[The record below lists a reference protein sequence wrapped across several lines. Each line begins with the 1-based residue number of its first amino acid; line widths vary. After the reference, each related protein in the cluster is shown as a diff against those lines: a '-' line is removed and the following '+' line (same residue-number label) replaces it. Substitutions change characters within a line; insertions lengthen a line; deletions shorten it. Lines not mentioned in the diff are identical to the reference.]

1 MASRRRQ
8 KLARDLW
15 NVAVGRVPS
24 RRLRRFW
31 LRRML
36 GSFETG
42 AFVCMHVHFMDPA
55 GVYLGPRS
63 VINAHC
69 ILDGREQPIRI
80 AEDVDIGTHTHIWTL
95 QHDPHD
101 DAHGTSGGPV
111 TVEDH
116 VWIAARATILPGVT
130 VGRGAVVSAGAV
142 VTRDVPPMS
151 IVAGVPAKVIGERRN
166 RLTYQLDHAPRLR

>member
-95 QHDPHD
+95 QHDVHSD
-101 DAHGTSGGPV
+101 EHATVAAPV
-111 TVEDH
+111 TIEDH
-116 VWIAARATILPGVT
+116 VWIASRVTILPGVT
-130 VGRGAVVSAGAV
+130 IGRGAVVAAGAV
-142 VTRDVPPMS
+142 VAHDVSPLT
-151 IVAGVPAKVIGERRN
+151 IVGGIPARMIARRRN
-166 RLTYQLDHAPRLR
+166 ALTYKLNFAPRFR